1 MPLWDKVKNE
11 LDRAG
16 RAAQDAID
24 EGKFRLEAFRARQQ
38 ADRAAQALGYAV
50 YRARKGGG
58 GSDID
63 QESYDRLAATLG
75 QHEETAARLE
85 DQLDEIHAR
94 RGTRWR
100 DEPPPV
106 DPDAPGTTGAAPE
119 PPASAPGEGPSSAA
133 RPQTDVPPTI

>member
-1 MPLWDKVKNE
+1 MPLWDKVKTE

-24 EGKFRLEAFRARQQ
+24 EGKIRLEAFRARQL

-50 YRARKGGG
+50 YRARKSGG
-58 GSDID
+58 DID
-63 QESYDRLAATLG
+63 QESWDRLAATLA
-75 QHEETAARLE
+75 QHEETASRLE

-100 DEPPPV
+100 DEPPP
-106 DPDAPGTTGAAPE
+106 AGADAPE

-133 RPQTDVPPTI
+133 RPQTDVPPSV

>member
-1 MPLWDKVKNE
+1 MPLWDKVKSE

-24 EGKFRLEAFRARQQ
+24 EGTIRLEAFRARQQ

-50 YRARKGGG
+50 YRAKKVGG
-58 GSDID
+58 DID
-63 QESYDRLAATLG
+63 AESYDRLSATLG

-85 DQLDEIHAR
+85 DELDEIHAR

-100 DEPPPV
+100 DEPPPA
-106 DPDAPGTTGAAPE
+106 DPADAKPADAPPPPE
-119 PPASAPGEGPSSAA
+119 PPASAAGEGPSGAA
-133 RPQTDVPPTI
+133 RPQADVPPMV

>member
-1 MPLWDKVKNE
+1 MPLWDKVKSE

-24 EGKFRLEAFRARQQ
+24 EGKIRLEAFRARQL

-50 YRARKGGG
+50 YRARKA
-58 GSDID
+58 GSDLD
-63 QESYDRLAATLG
+63 ADTYERLAGTLTT
-75 QHEETAARLE
+75 HEETAARLE

-100 DEPPPV
+100 DEPPP
-106 DPDAPGTTGAAPE
+106 DDLADARPAPE
-119 PPASAPGEGPSSAA
+119 PPASAPGEGPASAA
-133 RPQTDVPPTI
+133 RPQTDVPPTV